1 MSVTVA
7 EDGNRRVGG
16 PELAEIRQCVLD
28 AKSWFSR
35 SGWESVEG
43 CTSADLQRLE
53 KTIDFEIPPALA
65 ALLSEVNGGLWIMDK
80 QSFGSRRIAEVYAE
94 KESSKKWKRDYVPFA
109 GNDDL
114 SALLLV
120 DSSVA
125 GAAVYEWDSEEDC
138 LGDSVASSFGTF
150 IETYRN
156 DLLSGQFEYL
166 DGCGVIEKIGAAK
179 RK

>member
-7 EDGNRRVGG
+7 EEGNRRSGG
-16 PELAEIRQCVLD
+16 PDLSEIRQCVVD
-28 AKSWFSR
+28 IKSWFSR
-35 SGWESVEG
+35 SGCESIEG

-53 KTIDFEIPPALA
+53 KTIDLEIPRALN
-65 ALLSEVNGGLWIMDK
+65 ALLSEANGGLWIMDK
-80 QSFGSRRIAEVYAE
+80 QSFDALRIAEVYAE
-94 KESSKKWKRDYVPFA
+94 RESSKTWKRDYVPFA

-114 SALLLV
+114 SALLIV
-120 DSSVA
+120 DASTA
-125 GAAVYEWDSEEDC
+125 EAAVYEWDSDEDC

-166 DGCGVIEKIGAAK
+166 DGCGVIEKVGAAK